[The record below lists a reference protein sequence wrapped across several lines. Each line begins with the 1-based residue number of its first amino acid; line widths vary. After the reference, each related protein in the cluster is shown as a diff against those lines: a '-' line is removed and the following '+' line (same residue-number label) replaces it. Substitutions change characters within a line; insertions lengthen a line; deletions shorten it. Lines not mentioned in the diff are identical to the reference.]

1 MLELFWLEAQSFTR
15 YLDGMSMTFRP
26 LDAVLGIV
34 AIGAGIAAVGAGH
47 RSLAMMSEDVQ
58 AEPQNSVPEGHTIY
72 GDINTDKY
80 QSGTYARGW
89 VVHVCISKL

>member
-47 RSLAMMSEDVQ
+47 RSLAMMSEDGH

-80 QSGTYARGW
+80 QSGTYDGGW